1 MRRSLARKQ
10 TPEKFSKRT
19 RLNEQL
25 ARERYTVL
33 EAEARDLV
41 KKTGMDFADAFAQ
54 VKGKL
59 GAKSREAKSVA
70 LLDPEEQLANWR
82 AQMTPEE
89 RASLKVESVKGSA
102 SQNLLEGPIAKN
114 LALEHLFERASVAR
128 DLHAAGML
136 LRRGTGRVSVDEARV
151 LPVLTIVLCVPDR
164 ISLRPA
170 AHRLANI
177 SRTPVQNV

>member
-1 MRRSLARKQ
+1 MSRELI
-10 TPEKFSKRT
+10 EKFSKRT
-19 RLNEQL
+19 RLIEQL

-59 GAKSREAKSVA
+59 GAESRESVA
-70 LLDPEEQLANWR
+70 LLDPEQQLANWR

-102 SQNLLEGPIAKN
+102 S
-114 LALEHLFERASVAR
+114 
-128 DLHAAGML
+128 
-136 LRRGTGRVSVDEARV
+136 
-151 LPVLTIVLCVPDR
+151 
-164 ISLRPA
+164 
-170 AHRLANI
+170 
-177 SRTPVQNV
+177 